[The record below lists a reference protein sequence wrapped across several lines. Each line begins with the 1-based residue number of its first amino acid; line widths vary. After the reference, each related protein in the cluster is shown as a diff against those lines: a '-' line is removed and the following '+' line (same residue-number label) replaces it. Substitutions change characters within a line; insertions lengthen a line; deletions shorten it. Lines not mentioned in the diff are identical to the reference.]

1 MAIESL
7 ASMLNF
13 KRLPCLVFLTPA
25 ITACLL
31 SVAVNTLAQD
41 AKPPAQEQ
49 SAPVPSIEELKR
61 QLEAKR
67 LELKRQS
74 EAKRQLEAK
83 QQADAKQQ
91 AEAKQQA
98 DAKQQAEA
106 KLQLEA
112 KQQAEA
118 KRQLEA
124 RQKQPKLPPAERE
137 PATAPESPRTPASP
151 AVLAR
156 STPIPKNISPMKL
169 EPNSAAVSDSCP
181 YPAAAR
187 NRGETGTV
195 VLLIYVTPDGH
206 ATDTNIES
214 SSGSDVLD
222 EAAASCVKEYGH
234 FLPRRV
240 GARAEAGWFRM
251 KFKWSFGD

>member
-1 MAIESL
+1 MAIDGL
-7 ASMLNF
+7 ASMFTF

-31 SVAVNTLAQD
+31 SVAANTLAQD
-41 AKPPAQEQ
+41 ANTPAQEQ

-67 LELKRQS
+67 LELKQQS

-112 KQQAEA
+112 KQ
-118 KRQLEA
+118 
-124 RQKQPKLPPAERE
+124 KQPKLPPAERE

-156 STPIPKNISPMKL
+156 STPIPKNISPVKL

-251 KFKWSFGD
+251 KFRWSFGD

>member
-1 MAIESL
+1 MAIDGL
-7 ASMLNF
+7 ASMLTF
-13 KRLPCLVFLTPA
+13 KRLPCLVCLTLA

-31 SVAVNTLAQD
+31 SVAGNTLAQD
-41 AKPPAQEQ
+41 AKTPAQEQ

-67 LELKRQS
+67 LELKQQS

-83 QQADAKQQ
+83 QQA
-91 AEAKQQA
+91 
-98 DAKQQAEA
+98 EA
-106 KLQLEA
+106 KLQLEG
-112 KQQAEA
+112 KQQP
-118 KRQLEA
+118 EA

-137 PATAPESPRTPASP
+137 PAAAPESPRTPASP
-151 AVLAR
+151 AVLAK
-156 STPIPKNISPMKL
+156 STPIPKNISPVKL

-181 YPAAAR
+181 YPVAAR

-251 KFKWSFGD
+251 KFRWSFGD

>member
-1 MAIESL
+1 MAIDGL
-7 ASMLNF
+7 ASMLTF
-13 KRLPCLVFLTPA
+13 KRLPCLVCLTLA

-31 SVAVNTLAQD
+31 SVAGNTLAQD
-41 AKPPAQEQ
+41 AKTPAQEQ

-67 LELKRQS
+67 LELKQQS

-91 AEAKQQA
+91 AEAK
-98 DAKQQAEA
+98 
-106 KLQLEA
+106 LQLEG
-112 KQQAEA
+112 KQQP
-118 KRQLEA
+118 EA

-137 PATAPESPRTPASP
+137 PAAAPESPRTPASP
-151 AVLAR
+151 AVLAK
-156 STPIPKNISPMKL
+156 STPIPKNISPVKL

-181 YPAAAR
+181 YPVAAR

-251 KFKWSFGD
+251 KFRWSFGD

>member
-1 MAIESL
+1 
-7 ASMLNF
+7 MLTF
-13 KRLPCLVFLTPA
+13 KRIPCLVGLTLA

-31 SVAVNTLAQD
+31 SVAGNTLAQD
-41 AKPPAQEQ
+41 AKTPAQEQ

-67 LELKRQS
+67 LELKQQS

-112 KQQAEA
+112 KQQP
-118 KRQLEA
+118 EA

-137 PATAPESPRTPASP
+137 PAAAPESPRTPASP
-151 AVLAR
+151 AVLAK
-156 STPIPKNISPMKL
+156 STPIPKNISPVKL

-181 YPAAAR
+181 YPVAAR

-214 SSGSDVLD
+214 SSGSDELD

-251 KFKWSFGD
+251 KFRWSFGD

>member
-1 MAIESL
+1 MMPFRGPMAIDGL
-7 ASMLNF
+7 ASMLTF
-13 KRLPCLVFLTPA
+13 KRLPCLVCLTLA

-31 SVAVNTLAQD
+31 SVAGNTLAQD
-41 AKPPAQEQ
+41 AKTPAQEQ

-67 LELKRQS
+67 LELKQQS

-83 QQADAKQQ
+83 QQP
-91 AEAKQQA
+91 
-98 DAKQQAEA
+98 
-106 KLQLEA
+106 
-112 KQQAEA
+112 
-118 KRQLEA
+118 EA

-137 PATAPESPRTPASP
+137 PAAAPESPRTPASP
-151 AVLAR
+151 AVLAK
-156 STPIPKNISPMKL
+156 STPIPKNISPVKL

-181 YPAAAR
+181 YPVAAR

-214 SSGSDVLD
+214 SSGSDELD

-251 KFKWSFGD
+251 KFRWSFGD

>member
-1 MAIESL
+1 MMPFRGPMAIESL

-98 DAKQQAEA
+98 DAKQKPRRSCSSRPSS
-106 KLQLEA
+106 KL
-112 KQQAEA
+112 
-118 KRQLEA
+118 R
-124 RQKQPKLPPAERE
+124 R
-137 PATAPESPRTPASP
+137 
-151 AVLAR
+151 
-156 STPIPKNISPMKL
+156 
-169 EPNSAAVSDSCP
+169 
-181 YPAAAR
+181 
-187 NRGETGTV
+187 
-195 VLLIYVTPDGH
+195 
-206 ATDTNIES
+206 
-214 SSGSDVLD
+214 SGSSRPGRNSP
-222 EAAASCVKEYGH
+222 SCLLQSGNPLRPRSHPGH
-234 FLPRRV
+234 PHRRPFSQ
-240 GARAEAGWFRM
+240 GRRRSP
-251 KFKWSFGD
+251 KTSRR

>member
-1 MAIESL
+1 MMPFRGPMAIDGL
-7 ASMLNF
+7 ASMLTF
-13 KRLPCLVFLTPA
+13 KRLPCLVCLTLA

-31 SVAVNTLAQD
+31 SVAGNTLAQD
-41 AKPPAQEQ
+41 AKTPAQEQ

-67 LELKRQS
+67 LELKQQS

-83 QQADAKQQ
+83 QQA
-91 AEAKQQA
+91 EAKQQP
-98 DAKQQAEA
+98 
-106 KLQLEA
+106 
-112 KQQAEA
+112 
-118 KRQLEA
+118 EA

-137 PATAPESPRTPASP
+137 PAAAPESPRTPASP
-151 AVLAR
+151 AVLAK
-156 STPIPKNISPMKL
+156 STPIPKNISPVKL

-181 YPAAAR
+181 YPVAAR

-251 KFKWSFGD
+251 KFRWSFGD

>member
-1 MAIESL
+1 MMPFRGPMAIDGL
-7 ASMLNF
+7 ASMLTF
-13 KRLPCLVFLTPA
+13 KRLPCLVCLTLA

-31 SVAVNTLAQD
+31 SVAGNTLAQD
-41 AKPPAQEQ
+41 AKTPAQEQ

-67 LELKRQS
+67 LELKQQS

-91 AEAKQQA
+91 AEAR
-98 DAKQQAEA
+98 QQAEA
-106 KLQLEA
+106 K
-112 KQQAEA
+112 QQP
-118 KRQLEA
+118 EA

-137 PATAPESPRTPASP
+137 PAAAPESPRTPASP
-151 AVLAR
+151 AVLAK
-156 STPIPKNISPMKL
+156 STPIPKNISPVKL

-181 YPAAAR
+181 YPVAAR

-251 KFKWSFGD
+251 KFRWSFGD